1 MTIGER
7 IQELRKAN
15 GLTQKELAQSI
26 GVATG
31 TIQQYELDKR
41 RPRPE
46 HLQRL
51 SEVLGATAN
60 YLQGFEKR
68 RVIIP
73 GRLTIVEINDPEL
86 DNYVYRIEAED
97 EEAHKIGLDIVE
109 KAGISVDDFTPKGRI
124 VSAMER
130 LNEKGQAI
138 AVERVEELT
147 KIPDYQR
154 QPEKKE

>member
-1 MTIGER
+1 MGER
-7 IQELRKAN
+7 IKEARKGK
-15 GLTQKELAQSI
+15 GLTQKELAQLI
-26 GVATG
+26 GSVTG
-31 TIQQYELDKR
+31 TVQQYELDKR

-51 SEVLGATAN
+51 SEVLGVTTN

-73 GRLTIVEINDPEL
+73 GRLTVVEINNPEL

-97 EEAHKIGLDIVE
+97 EEAYKIGLDIVE
-109 KAGISVDDFTPKGRI
+109 KAGISVDNYTPKGRI
-124 VSAMER
+124 VTALEK

-147 KIPDYQR
+147 KIPDYQ
-154 QPEKKE
+154 K